1 MNTRSKT
8 NYENNAP
15 YSVDIDFNDASE
27 SWKSNKKSKGNGCYT
42 YICGQILKNGK
53 PCMRE
58 PGVDCETCSYHKK
71 K

>member
-27 SWKSNKKSKGNGCYT
+27 SWKSNKKSKGNGCYI
-42 YICGQILKNGK
+42 YICGQVLKNGK

-58 PGVDCETCSYHKK
+58 PCRYHRNKCDNPN
-71 K
+71 